1 MFIEENPMESTEI
14 QLFSDTFDVNQLT
27 SQETRENLYLSINQL
42 DVNKLSDLE
51 IRQSFNGIRV
61 ALGVFIRKFVELEGE
76 IKDIKFSQIAYEAK
90 MERLFLKSRSE
101 IQELKQELNQMKSAD
116 KQMEKV
122 VQVAKLLKDNNYAP
136 VAIKSMMK
144 GITSESL
151 LPAQSLPD
159 DFEERLDWATKN
171 GFRWNKNNRAPSKM
185 KKQVELLE
193 SWEMEFHKA
202 RGLEA
207 ELLLSKDYVIKI
219 GKGGPP
225 GALLAIESIL
235 GYQLEE
241 RKTLS
246 VFNCYQKAIKL
257 LEDKLT
263 NERYTTQVITT
274 TTNFSSLVFD
284 LFGDIDRYTYEKIVS
299 GLNRLPT
306 PYTEKSLLAQIKIY
320 FSVDLIPRF
329 INLEDITNPLTL
341 LPKLQ
346 GNTYD
351 KDLLEIINK
360 NLKEQ

>member
-1 MFIEENPMESTEI
+1 MESTEI

-42 DVNKLSDLE
+42 DVNKLSDAE
-51 IRQSFNGIRV
+51 IRQNFSGIQV

-90 MERLFLKSRSE
+90 MERLFLKSRTE
-101 IQELKQELNQMKSAD
+101 IQELKQELNYMKSAD

-122 VQVAKLLKDNNYAP
+122 VKVAELLKDNNYAP

-144 GITSESL
+144 GITPDAL
-151 LPAQSLPD
+151 INTQSLPD
-159 DFEERLDWATKN
+159 DFEERLEWANKN
-171 GFRWNKNNRAPSKM
+171 GFRWNKNNRSPAKT

-202 RGLEA
+202 RGLEP
-207 ELLLSKDYVIKI
+207 ELLLNKDYVLKI
-219 GKGGPP
+219 GKGGPA
-225 GALLAIESIL
+225 GALLAIEAIL
-235 GYQLEE
+235 GYQLKE
-241 RKTLS
+241 RSSLS
-246 VFNCYQKAIKL
+246 TFNCYQKAIKL
-257 LEDKLT
+257 LEEKLT
-263 NERYTTQVITT
+263 NDRNTIQVVTTS
-274 TTNFSSLVFD
+274 TNFSLLVFE
-284 LFGDIDRYTYEKIVS
+284 LFGDIDKYTYEKIVS

-306 PYTEKSLLAQIKIY
+306 PYTKKSLLAQIKIY

-329 INLEDITNPLTL
+329 INLEKITNPLTL

-351 KDLLEIINK
+351 EALLSIIEK
-360 NLKEQ
+360 VLSSQ